1 MLFLANLIM
10 RDPKWSLMMCAGLGV
25 ATLIFAPVGFLAGSA
40 IALVTLS
47 AGLTYGIRALA
58 VTAAAGLLISSVQGS
73 LTPLWIALVEFWGAG
88 FVLAVVLG
96 RSGSLSKAISSAVLV
111 IVGVMLVAHAV
122 MLPTPELV
130 WASYIQQIASE
141 LQATGTYLDP
151 EAEVMLTE
159 QLPAVLTMLMLMGLL
174 VVWVGIVF
182 LARWWQK
189 NLYPQADGSSF
200 GSEFRALRLPNA
212 MALAFL
218 VGVVALL
225 FLPEQS
231 MLSEVVAVL
240 SVAFMLQGL
249 AVVHHWVF
257 VRNNGTWWLVL
268 VYLMLAILPHFMMM
282 VAVLGWME
290 NWLNW
295 RSKMSVS
302 G

>member
-10 RDPKWSLMMCAGLGV
+10 RDPKWSLMMCAGLGF
-25 ATLIFAPVGFLAGSA
+25 ATLIFAPVGLLAGSA

-47 AGLTYGIRALA
+47 AGLTYGVRALA
-58 VTAAAGLLISSVQGS
+58 VTVAAGFLISSVQGN
-73 LTPLWIALVEFWGAG
+73 LTPVWIALVEFWGAG
-88 FVLAVVLG
+88 FLLAVVLG
-96 RSGSLSKAISSAVLV
+96 YSGSLSKAVSSAVL
-111 IVGVMLVAHAV
+111 IALSVMLVAHLV

-130 WASYIQQIASE
+130 WANYIQQVLSD
-141 LQATGTYLDP
+141 LQTSGVYLDP
-151 EAEVMLTE
+151 EAEVMLVE
-159 QLPAVLTMLMLMGLL
+159 QVPAVLTMLMLMGLL
-174 VVWVGIVF
+174 IVWISMLF

-189 NLYPQADGSSF
+189 HLYPLANGVSF
-200 GSEFRALRLPNA
+200 GGEFRALRLPNV

-218 VGVVALL
+218 AGVVALL
-225 FLPEQS
+225 FLPDQAI
-231 MLSEVVAVL
+231 LSESVAVL

-282 VAVLGWME
+282 VAMLGWIE

-295 RSKMSVS
+295 RSQHER
-302 G
+302 